1 MIPFNT
7 IYADKFV
14 LSRISFII
22 YKYQIV
28 DAIYRN
34 IMRIKRDIFI
44 ICNKRCK
51 EQNAFQCES
60 LCARLHIYM
69 QMNQANKKFM

>member
-1 MIPFNT
+1 MTPFNT

-28 DAIYRN
+28 NTIYFLIYQN
-34 IMRIKRDIFI
+34 ITRIERDIFI
-44 ICNKRCK
+44 IYTR
-51 EQNAFQCES
+51 
-60 LCARLHIYM
+60 YTV
-69 QMNQANKKFM
+69 